1 MLLFILLM
9 VVRSKCL
16 VWFFFSSRRRHT
28 RCALVTG
35 VQTCALPISRAACE
49 CWMDWQLGTLNL
61 CMTPLYVGLVRTSPE
76 DRDAEAI
83 RRHHERASSLF
94 GLIDDTL
101 AERPFLAGE
110 HLTLADICNAVFA
123 CRGFALCREE
133 RGVRPH
139 LTSGFEA
146 IEARRAFQ
154 DQVVSPLE
162 RENA

>member
-1 MLLFILLM
+1 MRI
-9 VVRSKCL
+9 SD
-16 VWFFFSSRRRHT
+16 WSSDV
-28 RCALVTG
+28 CSSDL
-35 VQTCALPISRAACE
+35 
-49 CWMDWQLGTLNL
+49 LGTLNL

-123 CRGFALCREE
+123 CRWFALCREE

-139 LTSGFEA
+139 LTRWFEA
-146 IEARRAFQ
+146 IEERRVFQ
-154 DQVVSPLE
+154 DHVVKIG
-162 RENA
+162 RANV

>member
-1 MLLFILLM
+1 MSEIVTYAFVL
-9 VVRSKCL
+9 RK
-16 VWFFFSSRRRHT
+16 RRP
-28 RCALVTG
+28 
-35 VQTCALPISRAACE
+35 PISTRTDTLCPYTTLFRSYIANRFGPTHFYPSDPAARAACE

-123 CRGFALCREE
+123 
-133 RGVRPH
+133 
-139 LTSGFEA
+139 
-146 IEARRAFQ
+146 
-154 DQVVSPLE
+154 
-162 RENA
+162 